1 MKILNKINLKMRE
14 KKVILIL
21 KIEKLA
27 RRLKKKKE
35 QRVKRKVK
43 PSQNMTKILTFLIK

>member
-21 KIEKLA
+21 KIEELK

-35 QRVKRKVK
+35 
-43 PSQNMTKILTFLIK
+43 